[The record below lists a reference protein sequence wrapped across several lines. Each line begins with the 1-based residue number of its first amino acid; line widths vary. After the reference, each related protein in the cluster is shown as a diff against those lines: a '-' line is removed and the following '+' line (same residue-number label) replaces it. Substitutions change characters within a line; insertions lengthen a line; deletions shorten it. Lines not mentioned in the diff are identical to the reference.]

1 VLRWS
6 HFLKEFGATA
16 AVGVGI
22 GRKCVS
28 IKINFMAFR
37 CSYFVV
43 EVFGGFVVVCHVPT
57 AHELLSSCWSFP
69 LFWVG

>member
-1 VLRWS
+1 VLQWS

-28 IKINFMAFR
+28 K
-37 CSYFVV
+37 S
-43 EVFGGFVVVCHVPT
+43 T
-57 AHELLSSCWSFP
+57 
-69 LFWVG
+69 